1 MATPWITADEAQA
14 RLGVKL
20 QTLNAYAA
28 RGLVAVRCDDG
39 AAPRTLYCADDV
51 ARLTQRKQVG
61 REGVSAT
68 SADRGDPTL
77 TTSISTIVDGR
88 PWYRGRDAIVMAR
101 AATLEDTARLLW
113 DCNEDPFLGLS
124 PHPSAAA
131 GGDARTRAFSV
142 LAHRAATD
150 PATAGRSDAALKR
163 DAASVLIDLVDAMCG
178 ASRNG
183 LIHERLAKTWRI
195 EAAKADILRRCLVL
209 TADHELNTST
219 FAARVAASTGASLAA
234 CALAGLST
242 LSGPLHGGMTLQV
255 AAFVAEC
262 RRTGEPRTAAA
273 LRLSQGLEVPG
284 FGQQSY
290 PGGDPRAKAIA
301 EALAYSD
308 DLREIARIGENVTGA
323 SPNLDFALVAAT
335 RTLGLPADAAFTLFA
350 IGRATGWIAHAI
362 EQRQSQR
369 PIRPR
374 SNYVGRAPG
383 SISPGVVNSPAPSP
397 TPLQRQTPVP
407 AGDDAVP
414 NGEAGQMATGAG

>member
-1 MATPWITADEAQA
+1 MAAPWITADEARA

-20 QTLNAYAA
+20 QTLNAYVS
-28 RGLVAVRCDDG
+28 RGLVAVRCDERASHGTLYASDDIARLVQRRQAGREPG
-39 AAPRTLYCADDV
+39 AALP
-51 ARLTQRKQVG
+51 
-61 REGVSAT
+61 
-68 SADRGDPTL
+68 ADRGDPTL

-88 PWYRGRDAIVMAR
+88 PWYRGRDAIAL
-101 AATLEDTARLLW
+101 AATATLEDTARLLW
-113 DCNEDPFLGLS
+113 DCDTDPFLGLA
-124 PHPSAAA
+124 PHPSSAA
-131 GGDARTRAFSV
+131 GGDARTRAFSL
-142 LAHRAATD
+142 LAHRAASD
-150 PATAGRSDAALKR
+150 PATAGRSDAALR
-163 DAASVLIDLVDAMCG
+163 REAASVLIDLVDAMCG

-195 EAAKADILRRCLVL
+195 EGPKADILRRCLVL

-255 AAFVAEC
+255 AAFVADC

-273 LRLSQGLEVPG
+273 LRLSQGLDVPG

-301 EALAYSD
+301 EALPYAE
-308 DLREIARIGENVTGA
+308 DLREIARIGESVTGA

-335 RTLGLPADAAFTLFA
+335 RTLGLPTDAAFTLFA

-362 EQRQSQR
+362 EQRQGNR

-374 SNYVGRAPG
+374 SNYVGPTPG
-383 SISPGVVNSPAPSP
+383 SVCDFTTENTASPPKLDLKPLSGPSDVEFGGQAGVA
-397 TPLQRQTPVP
+397 
-407 AGDDAVP
+407 
-414 NGEAGQMATGAG
+414 